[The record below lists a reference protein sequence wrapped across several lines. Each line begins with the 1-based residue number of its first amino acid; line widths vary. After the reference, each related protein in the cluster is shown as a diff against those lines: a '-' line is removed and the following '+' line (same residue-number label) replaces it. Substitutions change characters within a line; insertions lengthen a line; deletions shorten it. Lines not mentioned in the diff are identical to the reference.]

1 MRIHQGKQYLVIWSK
16 INLGKDRNDFWFVRT
31 GDLLAS
37 LYEIICLYKLIHLY

>member
-31 GDLLAS
+31 G
-37 LYEIICLYKLIHLY
+37 ERFTCIFVWNHIFV

>member
-1 MRIHQGKQYLVIWSK
+1 MRIHQGKHKKYLVIWSK

-37 LYEIICLYKLIHLY
+37 LYEIICICI